1 MTEKPVSEYLA
12 ERILRATSLIHH
24 IPKHRNLWRR
34 YELLWKIRQDAR
46 VALARHFNG
55 SQTIQRTV
63 RHESME
69 VAA

>member
-1 MTEKPVSEYLA
+1 MPENPITEYLTG
-12 ERILRATSLIHH
+12 RILRTTSLIHR

-46 VALARHFNG
+46 VALGRHLNG
-55 SQTIQRTV
+55 SQTIERVV
-63 RHESME
+63 RHERTE

>member
-1 MTEKPVSEYLA
+1 MPENPVTKHFA
-12 ERILRATSLIHH
+12 ERILRTTSLIHH

-46 VALARHFNG
+46 VALGRHLNG
-55 SQTIQRTV
+55 SQTIERVV
-63 RHESME
+63 RHERIE